1 MSLLIVLLCLAFFG
15 GMLFLVTQNGT
26 PVDVDILFLR
36 FKQVPLSLLLTI
48 CLLSGIGFAALLS
61 FLDGARMRL
70 QNKRLRRQIERLEAD
85 IQRFGKLRLGKESGE
100 PRAAAAPPKDYA
112 GQG

>member
-1 MSLLIVLLCLAFFG
+1 MLLCLAFFG

-48 CLLSGIGFAALLS
+48 CVLSGIGFAALLS

-85 IQRFGKLRLGKESGE
+85 IQLFGKQRLGKESAQ
-100 PRAAAAPPKDYA
+100 PRAAASPPKDYA